1 MKVSNKKKNEEALH
15 CPVARFLGDLERV
28 CENSEFMNHL
38 RQSRIEFLKAVRS
51 IIDGKIEHLEKKV
64 SSGVKKKMTK
74 IKVE

>member
-1 MKVSNKKKNEEALH
+1 MSNKKNKEEAFY
-15 CPVARFLGDLERV
+15 CPVARFLGDLERI
-28 CENSEFMNHL
+28 CENSDFMNHL

-51 IIDGKIEHLEKKV
+51 FVDGKIEHLEKKC